1 MPFREI
7 LPFDER
13 ISAGKMCKVLKREL
27 PLHEINGKGRTVL
40 LLELQLNIHI
50 SRASR
55 FSLFIFQTQIDE
67 LAETG
72 GKARSEVFSD
82 RRAYRRF

>member
-1 MPFREI
+1 
-7 LPFDER
+7 
-13 ISAGKMCKVLKREL
+13 MCTVLKREL
-27 PLHEINGKGRTVL
+27 PLNEINGEERPL
-40 LLELQLNIHI
+40 LLFDLYSNARI